1 MKNKLNPKSLVCVF
15 LGYNE
20 KYKGYRCFYPPTGK
34 VFISRH
40 VLFDENHFP
49 FGDLYSQFHKTTD
62 SSLLN
67 SWRSVN
73 LQQSPSETETEALA
87 EDLPTH
93 VVKQVIIPQAQLP
106 QSPVQEQNVQE
117 QNVPDESATE
127 SSSGSSS
134 SQSDDDNDVVQQ
146 VVPPIHTMTT
156 RARAGIIKPNPRY
169 AMVTVKASHSE
180 PRSLKAALQ
189 DPGWYG
195 AMEEEVD
202 NMVETETFELVPPEE
217 NQHPVGCGW
226 VHEVKLN
233 ADGSVLKLRSRLVA
247 RGNEQ
252 EEGVDFLE
260 TFSPVVRTATIRTVL
275 HVAVTKKWMIKQLDV
290 KNAFLHGDL
299 KESVYMIQP
308 PRF

>member
-1 MKNKLNPKSLVCVF
+1 MV
-15 LGYNE
+15 E
-20 KYKGYRCFYPPTGK
+20 TQYRQS
-34 VFISRH
+34 IA
-40 VLFDENHFP
+40 
-49 FGDLYSQFHKTTD
+49 QFQCD
-62 SSLLN
+62 GGGEF
-67 SWRSVN
+67 
-73 LQQSPSETETEALA
+73 SPSETETEALA

-252 EEGVDFLE
+252 EEAQTE
-260 TFSPVVRTATIRTVL
+260 KKEKTVGSS
-275 HVAVTKKWMIKQLDV
+275 QP
-290 KNAFLHGDL
+290 KNATLSSSEKPVSKQVLRKYCTTKPAHCVEIKNSFACLDSCAL
-299 KESVYMIQP
+299 VC
-308 PRF
+308 